1 MRSIFIIIFFYFS
14 CLSFGQDSLHI
25 DTALKPFTPA
35 TNEKSLSDSSTLK
48 TIPAK
53 KHKQKKKVQKSKI
66 KEDIIDSKV
75 DNAENIDNNRKD
87 NIIMI
92 AAILIVAVI
101 ILLVFSHS
109 NSASPD
115 IKNIS
120 SSIENEFVTDYLSR
134 IFLSRRDYYR
144 NVYLKSEAWK
154 RKRYVVLKRD
164 KWRCVYC
171 GGQATQVH
179 HTKYAK
185 WNIGKEPIEWL
196 VSICRS
202 CHVSKHQ

>member
-1 MRSIFIIIFFYFS
+1 MRPIFIIIFFYFS
-14 CLSFGQDSLHI
+14 CLSFGQDSLKI
-25 DTALKPFTPA
+25 DTTLKPFTPA
-35 TNEKSLSDSSTLK
+35 THDKSLTDSSTLN
-48 TIPAK
+48 TIPTK
-53 KHKQKKKVQKSKI
+53 NKKQKKKVHKSKI

-75 DNAENIDNNRKD
+75 DNTENIDNIRKD
-87 NIIMI
+87 NILKI
-92 AAILIVAVI
+92 AGILIVVVVI
-101 ILLVFSHS
+101 ILLVFSHT
-109 NSASPD
+109 NSASPA
-115 IKNIS
+115 KKSIS
-120 SSIENEFVTDYLSR
+120 SSIENEYVSDYLSR

-171 GGQATQVH
+171 GGRATQVH

-196 VSICRS
+196 VSICKS
-202 CHVSKHQ
+202 CHDSKH